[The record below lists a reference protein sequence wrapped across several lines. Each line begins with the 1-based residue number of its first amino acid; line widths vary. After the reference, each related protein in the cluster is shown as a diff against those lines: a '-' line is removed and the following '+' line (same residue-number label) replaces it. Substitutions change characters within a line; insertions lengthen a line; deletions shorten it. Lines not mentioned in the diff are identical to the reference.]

1 MRKAWSALFS
11 NRMDVKRIQESL
23 RREKL
28 DGWLF
33 FDHHVRDAL
42 AYRVLG
48 VTPAGHVS
56 RRWYYFI
63 PAQGEPRGL
72 VHRIES
78 KMLHAVPGEKILYS
92 SWREQQDGIAT
103 LLREVK
109 RVAMQ
114 YSPRCAIPY
123 VAMVDA
129 GTVELVRECGV
140 DVVSS
145 AELIQ
150 EFEACLSEQQFESH
164 LEAGRRVDKVR
175 AGAFR
180 FIAERLTTGVD
191 EVTVRDWVLA
201 EFQKAGLV
209 TDSGPIVGVNAHS
222 GDPHYEPTVA
232 TSVPIKSGDFV
243 LLDMW
248 AKLDQPGAVYYDI
261 TWSGYC
267 GNPPDRVARVF
278 EIVRDA
284 RDKAVEAVVN
294 AVAAGREIRGFEV
307 DDAARGHIQA
317 MGFAEK
323 FVHRTGH
330 SIGEEVHGSG
340 ANMDNLE
347 THDERR
353 IVPGALFSVE
363 PGIYLED
370 FGVRSEV
377 NVYVGAHA
385 AGATGNVQH
394 ELVRIVP

>member
-1 MRKAWSALFS
+1 
-11 NRMDVKRIQESL
+11 MDLKRIQESL

-63 PAQGEPRGL
+63 PVEGDPRGL

-78 KMLHAVPGEKILYS
+78 KMLDAAPGGKILYS
-92 SWREQQDGIAT
+92 SWREQQDGLAK
-103 LLREVK
+103 LLAGAR

-140 DVVSS
+140 EVVGS

-150 EFEACLSEQQFESH
+150 EFEACLNDAQFESH
-164 LEAGRRVDKVR
+164 LEAGLKVDRVR

-180 FIAERLTTGVD
+180 FIAERLASGVD
-191 EVTVRDWVLA
+191 EVTVRDWILA
-201 EFQKAGLV
+201 EFHKAGLV

-222 GDPHYEPTVA
+222 GDPHYEPTLT

-248 AKLDQPGAVYYDI
+248 AKLDQPGSVYYDI
-261 TWSGYC
+261 TWTGYC
-267 GNPPDRVARVF
+267 GEPTDRVRQVF

-284 RDKAVEAVVN
+284 RDKAVDVVVS
-294 AVAAGREIRGFEV
+294 AVASGREIRGFEV

-317 MGFAEK
+317 CGYGER

-330 SIGEEVHGSG
+330 SIGESVHGSG

-363 PGIYLED
+363 PGIYLDD
-370 FGVRSEV
+370 FGVRAEV
-377 NVYVGAHA
+377 NVYVGQGKAST
-385 AGATGNVQH
+385 TGEVQRD
-394 ELVRIVP
+394 LVRIVP

>member
-1 MRKAWSALFS
+1 M
-11 NRMDVKRIQESL
+11 
-23 RREKL
+23 
-28 DGWLF
+28 
-33 FDHHVRDAL
+33 
-42 AYRVLG
+42 
-48 VTPAGHVS
+48 
-56 RRWYYFI
+56 
-63 PAQGEPRGL
+63 

-78 KMLHAVPGEKILYS
+78 KQLDAVPGEKIPYS
-92 SWREQQDGIAT
+92 SWREQQDGLAR
-103 LLREVK
+103 LLKGAK
-109 RVAMQ
+109 RIAMQ

-140 DVVSS
+140 EVTSS

-150 EFEACLSEQQFESH
+150 EFEACLTAEQFESH
-164 LEAGRRVDKVR
+164 MEAGRRVDRVR

-180 FIAERLTTGVD
+180 LIADRLVPGID
-191 EVTVRDWVLA
+191 EVTVKDWIRA

-209 TDSGPIVGVNAHS
+209 TDSGPIVGVNAHA
-222 GDPHYEPTVA
+222 GDPHYEPTA
-232 TSVPIKSGDFV
+232 ETSVPIRRGDFV

-248 AKLDQPGAVYYDI
+248 AKLDQPGSVYYDI
-261 TWSGYC
+261 TWTGFC
-267 GNPPDRVARVF
+267 GDPTERVARVF

-284 RDKAVEAVVN
+284 RDKAINAVVS
-294 AVAAGREIRGFEV
+294 AVAARRDIRGFEV

-317 MGFAEK
+317 MGFGDQ

-377 NVYVGAHA
+377 NVFIGASA
-385 AGATGNVQH
+385 AATTGEVQR
-394 ELVRIVP
+394 ELVRIAS